1 MHHNGAQDF
10 AKHQIG
16 ATGAEVFMIFDF
28 SKQKAQD
35 FLHELRQGLQGRR
48 PEDLS
53 QGQLGSLLESIL
65 RKLNLVT
72 REEFDAQQAV
82 LLRTRMKLEELE
94 KEVAA
99 LQERVEVEQK

>member
-1 MHHNGAQDF
+1 M
-10 AKHQIG
+10 
-16 ATGAEVFMIFDF
+16 VFDF
-28 SKQKAQD
+28 SKLRVQD
-35 FLHELRQGLQGRR
+35 FLHELRQGLQGRQ

-53 QGQLGSLLESIL
+53 QSQLRSLLESIL

-99 LQERVEVEQK
+99 LQERMGGQKKSGAGE

>member
-1 MHHNGAQDF
+1 M
-10 AKHQIG
+10 
-16 ATGAEVFMIFDF
+16 FDF
-28 SKQKAQD
+28 SKQGAQD
-35 FLHELRQGLQGRR
+35 FLHELRSGLQGKR

-53 QGQLGSLLESIL
+53 QNQLRSMMEAIL
-65 RKLNLVT
+65 RKLQLVT

-99 LQERVEVEQK
+99 LQERMAGEKQTSDPS

>member
-1 MHHNGAQDF
+1 M
-10 AKHQIG
+10 
-16 ATGAEVFMIFDF
+16 VFDF
-28 SKQKAQD
+28 SKLRAQD
-35 FLHELRQGLQGRR
+35 FLHELRQGLQGRQ

-53 QGQLGSLLESIL
+53 QTQLRSLLESIL

-99 LQERVEVEQK
+99 LQERMGKGA

>member
-1 MHHNGAQDF
+1 M
-10 AKHQIG
+10 
-16 ATGAEVFMIFDF
+16 VFDF
-28 SKQKAQD
+28 SKLRAQD
-35 FLHELRQGLQGRR
+35 FLHELRQGLQGRQ

-53 QGQLGSLLESIL
+53 QNQLRSLLESIL

-99 LQERVEVEQK
+99 LQERMGSATSPEK

>member
-1 MHHNGAQDF
+1 
-10 AKHQIG
+10 
-16 ATGAEVFMIFDF
+16 MIFDF
-28 SKQKAQD
+28 PKQRVQE
-35 FLHELRQGLQGRR
+35 FLHELRQGLQGRQ

-53 QGQLGSLLESIL
+53 PTQLRALLESIL

>member
-1 MHHNGAQDF
+1 M
-10 AKHQIG
+10 
-16 ATGAEVFMIFDF
+16 VFDF
-28 SKQKAQD
+28 SKLRVQD
-35 FLHELRQGLQGRR
+35 FLQELRQGLQGRQ

-53 QGQLGSLLESIL
+53 QSQLRSLLESIL

-72 REEFDAQQAV
+72 REEFDAQRAV

-99 LQERVEVEQK
+99 LQERMGGGTSQEK